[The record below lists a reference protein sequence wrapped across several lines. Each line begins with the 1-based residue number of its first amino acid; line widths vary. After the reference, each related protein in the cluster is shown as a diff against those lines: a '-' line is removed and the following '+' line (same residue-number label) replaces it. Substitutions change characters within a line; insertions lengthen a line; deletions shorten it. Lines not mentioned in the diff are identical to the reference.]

1 MTGSVTG
8 SLNAASA
15 MPLDAT
21 AIRVRGVTRTF
32 RDGASTVTALA
43 GTDLEIPDGTFVS
56 IVGPSSCG
64 KSTLLNLF
72 CGLDKPD
79 SGSVEAPALG
89 AGELLGRVGY
99 MPQQDMLMAWRTVTD
114 NAAIGLEC
122 LGRSREEARA
132 EARAHMPRFGLQGF
146 ELSYPGQL
154 SGGMRQRVALLRTFL
169 CGRKI
174 NLLDEPFGK
183 LDAITRASM
192 QAWLLDYWQE
202 NRCTIVFVTHDIDE
216 ALFLSDVVHLMS
228 PRPGR
233 IVLSLEVDLP
243 RPRRYSDVVT
253 SLAFNELKARLL
265 ESLGRPS

>member
-1 MTGSVTG
+1 MADTTTRTSGRT
-8 SLNAASA
+8 
-15 MPLDAT
+15 T
-21 AIRVRGVTRTF
+21 ALRVRGVSRTYQ
-32 RDGASTVTALA
+32 DGSRTVRALEST
-43 GTDLEIPDGTFVS
+43 DIEIPDGRFVT
-56 IVGPSSCG
+56 IVGPSACG

-79 SGSVEAPALG
+79 SGSIETPALG
-89 AGELLGRVGY
+89 MGELLGRVGY
-99 MPQQDMLMAWRTVTD
+99 MPQQDMLMPWRTVTD

-122 LGRSREEARA
+122 MGCAREEARRK
-132 EARAHMPRFGLQGF
+132 ARQHMARFGLQGF

-169 CGRKI
+169 CDRKI

-192 QAWLLDYWQE
+192 QSWLLDYWQE

-233 IVLSLEVDLP
+233 ITLSLEVDLP
-243 RPRRYSDVVT
+243 RPRKYGEVVT
-253 SLAFNELKARLL
+253 SPHFNELKAQLL
-265 ESLGRPS
+265 AGLGKPA